1 MLKTITSMEFYEKE
15 STNAQ
20 EITLPKYK
28 LEQIADLENI
38 CEVALNKLGKTLVM
52 GDEFCSNVNYKSIKV
67 TKHIQLLLSPALH
80 LIRILH

>member
-1 MLKTITSMEFYEKE
+1 MRGRLPRVTTFVENHYQYGVYEKE

-52 GDEFCSNVNYKSIKV
+52 GDEFCSN
-67 TKHIQLLLSPALH
+67 
-80 LIRILH
+80 